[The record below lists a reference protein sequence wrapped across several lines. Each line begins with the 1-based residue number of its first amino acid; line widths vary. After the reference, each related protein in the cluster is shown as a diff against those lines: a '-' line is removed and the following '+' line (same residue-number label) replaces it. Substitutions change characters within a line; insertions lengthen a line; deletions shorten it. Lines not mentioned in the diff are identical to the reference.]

1 MKKANLT
8 YKKLKNLIEIG
19 HEIEFVY
26 DVIYCSINNLGDE
39 NHESAWVFST
49 SFENKNTNTYLADFY
64 DTKSL
69 LKNIDKIKVKE
80 KSLEEVIEKALY
92 DPSSLTIF

>member
-39 NHESAWVFST
+39 NHESAWVF
-49 SFENKNTNTYLADFY
+49 
-64 DTKSL
+64 
-69 LKNIDKIKVKE
+69 
-80 KSLEEVIEKALY
+80 
-92 DPSSLTIF
+92 

>member
-1 MKKANLT
+1 MKKLDFT
-8 YKKLKNLIEIG
+8 YKKLKNLLEIG

-26 DVIYCSINNLGDE
+26 EEVFCSINNLGDE
-39 NHESAWVFST
+39 DHESAWVFST

-64 DTKSL
+64 DKKSL
-69 LKNIDKIKVKE
+69 LKNIDKIKIKE
-80 KSLEEVIEKALY
+80 KSLEEIIDQALY